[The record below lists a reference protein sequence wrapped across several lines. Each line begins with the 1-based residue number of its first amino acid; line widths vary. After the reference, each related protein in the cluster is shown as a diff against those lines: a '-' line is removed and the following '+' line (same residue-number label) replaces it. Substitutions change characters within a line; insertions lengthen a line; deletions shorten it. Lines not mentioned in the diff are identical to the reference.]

1 MKGDEHD
8 DEHLS
13 SFRKR
18 KKLKKKLSQPLLYYN
33 LNTATITKNG
43 SA

>member
-8 DEHLS
+8 NEQLS

-18 KKLKKKLSQPLLYYN
+18 KKLKKNRHNPYFTATLTQPL
-33 LNTATITKNG
+33 
-43 SA
+43 

>member
-18 KKLKKKLSQPLLYYN
+18 KKLKKNRHNPYFTATLTQPL
-33 LNTATITKNG
+33 
-43 SA
+43 